1 MQKRSREIDEL
12 CSVCRCSLIVSFVF
26 LSVIH
31 VVNMVMIMIIIMPE
45 VVKIYFKTF
54 TNHNHSK
61 RKRGAIKF
69 GGKY

>member
-31 VVNMVMIMIIIMPE
+31 VVNMVMIMIKIM
-45 VVKIYFKTF
+45 
-54 TNHNHSK
+54 
-61 RKRGAIKF
+61 
-69 GGKY
+69 